1 MQNSSIASKPVT
13 PAQRVE
19 AAKLT
24 LNLDG
29 RLALNIVETAATI
42 GVKNPITVSRLVQ
55 RGLLHP
61 SKATRRPLFPVEEIR
76 RFLAAT
82 V

>member
-1 MQNSSIASKPVT
+1 MNATPVTSKPVT
-13 PAQRVE
+13 PSQRVE

-24 LNLDG
+24 LNLVG
-29 RLALNIVETAATI
+29 RLALNRTEAAAAI
-42 GVKNPITVSRLVQ
+42 GVRNPITIDRLVQ

-61 SKATRRPLFPVEEIR
+61 SRATRRPLFAVDEIR
-76 RFLAAT
+76 RFLNNT